1 MKSNKRTENLSD
13 VSHEQILSNKEAD
26 TISKVA
32 TYYDYLKIGYTKQ
45 EAMSMAGIKKIENK

>member
-26 TISKVA
+26 IISKIA
-32 TYYDYLKIGYTKQ
+32 TYYDYLKIGYSKQ
-45 EAMSMAGIKKIENK
+45 EAMKMAGIKKIENK

>member
-1 MKSNKRTENLSD
+1 MKSNKRKENLSD

-32 TYYDYLKIGYTKQ
+32 TYYDYLKLGYSKK
-45 EAMSMAGIKKIENK
+45 EAMEKAGIKKL